1 MADERKNIDKMTKS
15 EMSFELDNLRMEYD
29 RLSIMRDIM
38 VMVGR
43 MVTTMDLKKIRD
55 YVEKVY
61 KEKVAGDWAFL
72 YGVHDNIVDMANNLA
87 ELQNVEELQ
96 YFNILMYGMLLN
108 REPKATEGLHTMT
121 SGMKNIL
128 VEHLQEEKKG
138 GVSA

>member
-29 RLSIMRDIM
+29 RLAIMRDIM

-61 KEKVAGDWAFL
+61 KEKVAGDWTFL
-72 YGVHDNIVDMANNLA
+72 YGVHDNIVDMADKLA

-96 YFNILMYGMLLN
+96 YFNILMYGMLLSK
-108 REPKATEGLHTMT
+108 EPRAIEGLHTMT
-121 SGMKNIL
+121 SGMEKML
-128 VEHLQEEKKG
+128 LEHLQKEKKE